1 MPEQYKKE
9 IEEILKQAGEAP
21 MLPAEQQP
29 RPGLLRLMRQYFR
42 QSMGARGWSISPG
55 RVMLTAVSL
64 LLAALLLRMFIP
76 GVVGPLALVGLL
88 LFIVGYGMFFV
99 HPRKGPEK
107 KWRGQLIE
115 DPSENALSMWWERFR
130 RRLKK

>member
-21 MLPAEQQP
+21 RPPVER
-29 RPGLLRLMRQYFR
+29 RPGPGFGRLLRQYFR
-42 QSMGARGWSISPG
+42 QSMGGKGWSISPG

-64 LLAALLLRMFIP
+64 LLVALVLRMVAP

-99 HPRKGPEK
+99 NPRKGPEK
-107 KWRGQLIE
+107 KWRGQSME
-115 DPSENALSMWWERFR
+115 EPSENALSTLWERLR

>member
-1 MPEQYKKE
+1 MPDQYQNE
-9 IEEILKQAGEAP
+9 IEEILKQAGESP
-21 MLPAEQQP
+21 TPPVERQP
-29 RPGLLRLMRQYFR
+29 RPGLWRLLRQYFR
-42 QSMGARGWSISPG
+42 QSMGGRGWSISPG

-64 LLAALLLRMFIP
+64 LLAALVLRMFVP
-76 GVVGPLALVGLL
+76 GVVGPLALAGLL

-99 HPRKGPEK
+99 SPRKGPEK

-115 DPSENALSMWWERFR
+115 DPSENALSVWWERFR

>member
-9 IEEILKQAGEAP
+9 IEEILRQAGEEPTAP
-21 MLPAEQQP
+21 VELQP
-29 RPGLLRLMRQYFR
+29 RPGLWRLTRQYFR
-42 QSMGARGWSISPG
+42 QSMGSKGWSISPG

-64 LLAALLLRMFIP
+64 LLVALLLRAFIP

-88 LFIVGYGMFFV
+88 LFMVGYGMFFV
-99 HPRKGPEK
+99 NPRKSPEK
-107 KWRGQLIE
+107 KWRGQLVE
-115 DPSENALSMWWERFR
+115 DTSENALTAWWERFR

>member
-21 MLPAEQQP
+21 RLPVERQP
-29 RPGLLRLMRQYFR
+29 RPGLLRLLRQYFR
-42 QSMGARGWSISPG
+42 KSMGGRGWSISPG

-64 LLAALLLRMFIP
+64 LLAALLLRVFIP
-76 GVVGPLALVGLL
+76 GIVGPLAMAGLL

-99 HPRKGPEK
+99 SPRKGLEK
-107 KWRGQLIE
+107 KWRGQSIE
-115 DPSENALSMWWERFR
+115 DPSQNALTAWWERFR
-130 RRLKK
+130 RRQK